1 MAKVVERCLWLMI
14 RVVRWSD
21 DVICC
26 LRVGWSCRVM
36 FMRGELCFEA
46 SWCSGEVFMVNDKC
60 CVTLGRRWMM
70 FECKV
75 KQVIDDYVSTESERA
90 WIFRATH
97 PNFFLFLI
105 SDFIICRTYS
115 LTIKKCR
122 SENEKPT
129 KPRTTKFIFWWLNNA
144 VLIDPPGTKIFRFQK
159 L

>member
-1 MAKVVERCLWLMI
+1 MLFRRWSKLLRSVCDLWSFLCVGQTVNVVWKMAKVVERCWWLMI
-14 RVVRWSD
+14 RVEKWSD

-36 FMRGELCFEA
+36 FMRGELCFEE

-90 WIFRATH
+90 WIFRVTH

-105 SDFIICRTYS
+105 SDFIIYRTYS
-115 LTIKKCR
+115 
-122 SENEKPT
+122 
-129 KPRTTKFIFWWLNNA
+129 
-144 VLIDPPGTKIFRFQK
+144 
-159 L
+159 

>member
-1 MAKVVERCLWLMI
+1 MLFRRWSKLLRSVCDLWSFLCVGQTVNVVWKMSKVVERCWWLMI
-14 RVVRWSD
+14 RVEKWSD

-36 FMRGELCFEA
+36 FMRGELCFEE

-90 WIFRATH
+90 WIFRLYAVTRDQ
-97 PNFFLFLI
+97 PQ
-105 SDFIICRTYS
+105 
-115 LTIKKCR
+115 
-122 SENEKPT
+122 
-129 KPRTTKFIFWWLNNA
+129 TTFW
-144 VLIDPPGTKIFRFQK
+144 RF
-159 L
+159 